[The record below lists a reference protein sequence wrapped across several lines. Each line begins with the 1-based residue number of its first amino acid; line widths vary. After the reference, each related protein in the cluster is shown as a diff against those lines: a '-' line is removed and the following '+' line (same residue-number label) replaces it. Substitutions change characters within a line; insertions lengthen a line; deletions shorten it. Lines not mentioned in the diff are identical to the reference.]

1 MNAIQEQH
9 DQLETRLARADT
21 LLRLMASSPDVDAGT
36 LQTVAQDVADH
47 ITTARQICE
56 ALVAAQQQKGPALS
70 RQPLDC
76 FTCLS
81 VRLVQRPPAAL

>member
-1 MNAIQEQH
+1 MSAIQEQH

-21 LLRLMASSPDVDAGT
+21 LLKLMAGSPGADAAT

-47 ITTARQICE
+47 ISTARQICQTL
-56 ALVAAQQQKGPALS
+56 LVAQQKGPALS

-76 FTCLS
+76 ISCLS
-81 VRLVQRPPAAL
+81 VRFVQRPPAAR